1 MKTKNLSFWIQ
12 VKFKS
17 LQANILLQR
26 SRGKPAWD
34 AEISFQKQ
42 DHWKNT
48 KGRSAR
54 LRWNIM
60 ILLYIAK
67 CHDIHLNIL
76 DYETKKKQ
84 LQIYLPDF

>member
-17 LQANILLQR
+17 LQADILLQR
-26 SRGKPAWD
+26 SRGKPPWD

-60 ILLYIAK
+60 ILLYMVR
-67 CHDIHLNIL
+67 CHAYHLNIL